1 MHLHVVR
8 TLDEFNAL
16 AGEWNE
22 LLAQSASHV
31 PFLRHEFLS
40 AWWRGLGGGEWSQ
53 GELYIVTA
61 RGEDGRLA
69 GIAPLFLTQNRQGER
84 ALLLLGSYEISDYL
98 DLIAR
103 PEDLQLFAVRLF
115 EHLDGPSAPP
125 WDTLELY
132 NLPAGSPTLPALK
145 EAALSCRWQAVLE
158 PLQPCPAIALPGD
171 WETYLAGIDKKQRH
185 EIRRKLRRAESAE
198 LPVRW
203 YIVQDES
210 SLEAEIEAFL
220 GLMALDEEKAA
231 FLTAPMRAQMRDTIW
246 AAFRA
251 GWLQLAFIE
260 IGGEK
265 AAAYLNFDFDN
276 RIWVYNSGLDFRFSS
291 YSPGWVLLAYLLRWA
306 NEQGRAVFDFL
317 RGDEEYK
324 YRFGAVDRNIVRVTI
339 KK

>member
-1 MHLHVVR
+1 MHLNVVR

-22 LLAQSASHV
+22 LLVESASHV

-40 AWWRGLGGGEWSQ
+40 AWWRNLGGGEWSQ
-53 GELYIVTA
+53 GELYLVTA
-61 RGEDGRLA
+61 RLEDGRLA
-69 GIAPLFLTQNRQGER
+69 GIAPLFLTRNRQGGR
-84 ALLLLGSYEISDYL
+84 SLQLLGSYEISDYL

-103 PEDLQLFAVRLF
+103 PEHLQPFAGLLF

-125 WDTLELY
+125 WDVLELY
-132 NLPAGSPTLPALK
+132 NLPERSPTLPTLK
-145 EAALSCRWQAVLE
+145 EAALRCRWQAALE
-158 PLQPCPAIALPGD
+158 PLQRCPAIPLPGD
-171 WETYLAGIDKKQRH
+171 WEAYLSGIDKKQRH
-185 EIRRKLRRAESAE
+185 EIRRKLRRAENADQ
-198 LPVRW
+198 PVRW
-203 YIVQDES
+203 YIVQEES

-220 GLMALDEEKAA
+220 GLMALDEAKAA

-265 AAAYLNFDFDN
+265 AAAYLNFDYDN
-276 RIWVYNSGLDFRFSS
+276 RIWVYNSGLDFRFSA

-306 NEQGRAVFDFL
+306 NEQGRAAFDFL
-317 RGDEEYK
+317 RGDEDYK
-324 YRFGAVDRNIVRVTI
+324 YRFGAADGSIVKVVLR
-339 KK
+339 K